1 MLHLSF
7 LRSVW
12 IEGEGEGMEESRVK
26 LAEKKKKN
34 LSQIYSTLLYSPSI
48 QTDHKN

>member
-26 LAEKKKKN
+26 LAEKKKF
-34 LSQIYSTLLYSPSI
+34 LRQIYSTLLYSPSI

>member
-26 LAEKKKKN
+26 LAEKKKKFEPN
-34 LSQIYSTLLYSPSI
+34 LLYSTLLPLNSNGP
-48 QTDHKN
+48 

>member
-12 IEGEGEGMEESRVK
+12 IEGEGGEMEESRVK
-26 LAEKKKKN
+26 LTEKKN
-34 LSQIYSTLLYSPSI
+34 F
-48 QTDHKN
+48 

>member
-26 LAEKKKKN
+26 LAEKKKKKFEPN
-34 LSQIYSTLLYSPSI
+34 LLYSTLLPL
-48 QTDHKN
+48 NLNGP

>member
-12 IEGEGEGMEESRVK
+12 IEGEGGGMEGSRVK
-26 LAEKKKKN
+26 LAEKKKKKIEPN
-34 LSQIYSTLLYSPSI
+34 LLYSPSLPL
-48 QTDHKN
+48 NSNGP